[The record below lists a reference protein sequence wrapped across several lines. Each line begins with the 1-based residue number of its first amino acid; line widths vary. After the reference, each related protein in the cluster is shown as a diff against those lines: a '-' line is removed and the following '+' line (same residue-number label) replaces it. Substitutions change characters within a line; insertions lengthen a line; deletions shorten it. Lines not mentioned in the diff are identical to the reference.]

1 MLKTAI
7 KKTAI
12 TKVLSC
18 FFVFVILMSVVPVSA
33 STDQAE
39 ILEFKHTIGT
49 VNPKSQGT
57 ALVAI
62 ENTGTTTRSFWVG
75 LSYKKQGASECIDI
89 KPQQSIDLEPSL
101 STNVQFSWT
110 LTSEPGTYDIFTKIW
125 NSYDT
130 STKKMIPPSYDE
142 QIDEGAFTIAS
153 ASHELDY
160 DNIAKYMSN
169 ATTFYTGYTDNWFNP
184 EYWHNIGQ
192 GTVSEGVSNSLH
204 DFFDAPTDNMAEQ
217 FLLPKYL
224 HSTTGAASIASAM
237 INIGAGILGLFYGT
251 VYNIMSYI
259 IKTGSSYSDII
270 NYLNALKA
278 NSKDIKSAA
287 ENRDVNTLNK
297 QFIARKNILE
307 DLYRKL
313 PMYDSDVHTNL
324 RTGMYVFQRIG
335 VVGDTGYR
343 AYRTVKPFIISL
355 HLQLQMDY
363 IFTSYQL
370 NRMAGR
376 EGFEELN
383 LVVNAPIRPT
393 RFDNDPGCS
402 VLIGC
407 VDAIGGSN
415 EFEII
420 LGANDISSNKELH
433 IELAYC
439 PKTKDDLDGIT
450 MYAKYGEKPTTSSY
464 DEKGRYI
471 TIENPKQGSYYV
483 LLKAENVPGMYRLV
497 AQVYKPN

>member
-1 MLKTAI
+1 MLIRQRQISVAFSPTSAGSKSATLYA
-7 KKTAI
+7 KCSNCNDVQAS
-12 TKVLSC
+12 LSG
-18 FFVFVILMSVVPVSA
+18 
-33 STDQAE
+33 TGGE
-39 ILEFKHTIGT
+39 I
-49 VNPKSQGT
+49 
-57 ALVAI
+57 
-62 ENTGTTTRSFWVG
+62 
-75 LSYKKQGASECIDI
+75 
-89 KPQQSIDLEPSL
+89 EPS
-101 STNVQFSWT
+101 
-110 LTSEPGTYDIFTKIW
+110 P
-125 NSYDT
+125 
-130 STKKMIPPSYDE
+130 
-142 QIDEGAFTIAS
+142 
-153 ASHELDY
+153 HELDY
-160 DNIAKYMSN
+160 DNIAKYMSS
-169 ATTFYTGYTDNWFNP
+169 AITFYTGYTDNWFNTK
-184 EYWHNIGQ
+184 YWHNLGQ

-204 DFFDAPTDNMAEQ
+204 DFFDAPTDDMAVQ
-217 FLLPKYL
+217 FMLPEYL
-224 HSTTGAASIASAM
+224 HSTTGAASIAIAM
-237 INIGAGILGLFYGT
+237 INTGTGILGLFYGT
-251 VYNIMSYI
+251 VYHIMSDI

-270 NYLNALKA
+270 TYLNALKE
-278 NSKDIKSAA
+278 NGKNIKSAA
-287 ENRDVNTLNK
+287 ENRDENTIKKL
-297 QFIARKNILE
+297 FIARKNILE

-313 PMYDSDVHTNL
+313 PMYDSDVRTEL

-363 IFTSYQL
+363 IFTTYQL
-370 NRMAGR
+370 NRIAGR
-376 EGFEELN
+376 VGFEELN
-383 LVVNAPIRPT
+383 LVVNAPICPT

-420 LGANDISSNKELH
+420 LGANDVSSNKELH

-450 MYAKYGEKPTTSSY
+450 MYVKYGEKPTTSSY

-497 AQVYKPN
+497 AQVYKPNWLQIPICKSVTINSKGFVFEQYPQPEVVDIRVDKSEISLNEWVTLTVKVTNKGGNASWQSIAISSPNVTSR